1 MAHTIDDVA
10 LVDTRVVSKC
20 VSVYGTVLHH
30 VVVRST
36 ASGLSFGR
44 EHAGLS
50 WTQPGRK

>member
-1 MAHTIDDVA
+1 MARTIDDVA
-10 LVDTRVVSKC
+10 LVDARVVSNL

-44 EHAGLS
+44 DMQA
-50 WTQPGRK
+50 